1 MGGFSAD
8 CAAQI
13 SLGLARSMGSESGY
27 GAESHTRGKCAGAE
41 VWLGPWT
48 WSEPFLKP

>member
-1 MGGFSAD
+1 MGGFCAD

-27 GAESHTRGKCAGAE
+27 GAGSHTKRE
-41 VWLGPWT
+41 VCGY
-48 WSEPFLKP
+48 